1 LRSSPQI
8 AEGVGPH
15 GGRMNVTVIG
25 AGKMGLPLACQ
36 LAARGATV
44 TACDINPAIVEAIN
58 HGSMP
63 FAEPGVAALL
73 TEAHKSGSISATTD
87 VGLAVR
93 GSDVTIV
100 IIPVLLTAQKTA
112 DTRGIEAVT
121 RQIAASLRP
130 GMMISYETTL
140 PVGTTRKVLCPILE
154 TSGLRAGH
162 DFDVVFSPERV
173 KSQSVL
179 KHLTSVPKIV
189 GGVSSASA
197 RRGADFYRQYLA
209 PVINVESLEAAEF
222 AKLAGMVYRDVNIAL
237 ANELASYAE
246 MMGIDFSAVRQAA
259 NTDGESSLLIPG
271 IGVGGHCA
279 PVYPYFL
286 LQHAESPQKEYPLTS
301 AARATNDLQTA
312 RMLER
317 AGRLGA
323 RLAGGELLILGLGFR
338 PSVKE
343 HTFSPAFLLK
353 KAAEECGAQAFLH
366 DPLYTDIE
374 IADFGFKPWDW
385 FSTRMPEMVAL
396 NTAHPEYRNP
406 NFVSWHKRGAR
417 HVIDGRNFWSAESVT
432 AAGLFYIAPGVPD
445 QVPDVALASVEQ
457 ISHEAPLEQEEFAA

>member
-1 LRSSPQI
+1 
-8 AEGVGPH
+8 
-15 GGRMNVTVIG
+15 MNVSVIG

-44 TACDINPAIVEAIN
+44 IACDVNPAIVEAIN
-58 HGSMP
+58 QGCMP
-63 FAEPGVAALL
+63 FAEPGVAGLL

-93 GSDVTIV
+93 GSDAVIV

-112 DTRGIEAVT
+112 DTRGIESVT

-154 TSGLRAGH
+154 TSGLRAGD

-209 PVINVESLEAAEF
+209 PVIDVESLEAAEF
-222 AKLAGMVYRDVNIAL
+222 AKLAGMIYRDVNIAL
-237 ANELASYAE
+237 ANELAAYAE
-246 MMGIDFSAVRQAA
+246 MARVDFSAAREAA

-286 LQHAESPQKEYPLTS
+286 LQHAGSPQREYPLTS

-317 AGRLGA
+317 AERLGA
-323 RLAGGELLILGLGFR
+323 RLAGAELLILGLGFR

-343 HTFSPAFLLK
+343 HTLSPAFLLK
-353 KAAEECGAQAFLH
+353 KAAEECGAQVYLH
-366 DPLYTDIE
+366 DPLYSEEE
-374 IADFGFKPWDW
+374 ISDFGFKPWEW
-385 FSTRMPEMVAL
+385 LSTRMPEVVVL
-396 NTAHPEYRNP
+396 NTAHPGYADP
-406 NFVSWHKRGAR
+406 NFVSWQKRGAR
-417 HVIDGRNFWSAESVT
+417 YVIDGRNFWSAESAT
-432 AAGLFYIAPGVPD
+432 AAGLFYVAPGVPD
-445 QVPDVALASVEQ
+445 HVPAVFQSIEEIREPLVAQEQLA
-457 ISHEAPLEQEEFAA
+457 A